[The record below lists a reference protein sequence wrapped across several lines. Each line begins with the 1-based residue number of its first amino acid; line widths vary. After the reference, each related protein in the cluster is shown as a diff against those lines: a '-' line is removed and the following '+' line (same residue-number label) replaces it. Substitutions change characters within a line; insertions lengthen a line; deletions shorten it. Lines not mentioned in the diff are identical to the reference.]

1 MKRDNIYVAVVSA
14 LLPII
19 VFSENINSGTYI
31 TPDGKE
37 VQEISTGIEKLENS
51 QNDEDLIYLDKI
63 IETEEE
69 KKEESTTKLERAIKK
84 IDQKV
89 NPVRIF
95 NINSSY
101 GNWYLIKT
109 TGIQESRYENIAY
122 NFKQEQNGYR
132 IEKNYYNSSN
142 KEWITANERGW
153 IEEKK
158 GKVYLGTEKKWF
170 MSYSNEILFF
180 DKNYRYMII
189 KYESDGIIRVFSR
202 KQEKVTLEGEEKDRF
217 DKILN
222 SYPGFENINFNPDI
236 DNIREEK
243 ERKKAEIERQAKIME
258 EQIKKNPESVFEIN
272 EFKK

>member
-1 MKRDNIYVAVVSA
+1 MKRNNIYIAIVST
-14 LLPII
+14 LLPITA
-19 VFSENINSGTYI
+19 FSENINSGTYI

-37 VQEISTGIEKLENS
+37 VQEINIGAEELGSS

-69 KKEESTTKLERAIKK
+69 KKEESTTRLEKVIKK

-89 NPVRIF
+89 NPLRIF

-132 IEKNYYNSSN
+132 IEKNYYDSNN
-142 KEWITANERGW
+142 KEWIIANERGW

-158 GKVYLGTEKKWF
+158 GRVYLGTEKKWF

-202 KQEKVTLEGEEKDRF
+202 KQGKIILEGEERERF

-222 SYPGFENINFNPDI
+222 SYPRFENINFNPDI
-236 DNIREEK
+236 DNIKEEK
-243 ERKKAEIERQAKIME
+243 ERKKTEIEGRAKVME
-258 EQIKKNPESVFEIN
+258 EQIKKNPKSVFEIN